1 MEKKLHCV
9 KSVRIR
15 SYSGP
20 HFPAFGLNTERCVE
34 YLSVQSKC
42 GKMWT
47 RITPTTVTFYA
58 VLTIYEINNC
68 EEINSIKIFYENLG
82 FAYLILLINELLL
95 FFRK

>member
-1 MEKKLHCV
+1 
-9 KSVRIR
+9 
-15 SYSGP
+15 
-20 HFPAFGLNTERCVE
+20 
-34 YLSVQSKC
+34 
-42 GKMWT
+42 MWT